1 MARYHLPDLSFDYSA
16 LEPHVAGRIMELH
29 HGAHHAAYVKNANA
43 ALEAI
48 EEARNADD
56 FAAVPA
62 LERKLA
68 FHLSGHI
75 LHSIFWTNLSPE
87 GGGEPSGDL
96 ADAITDSFGGFDAFR
111 EQMVETAESIMG
123 SGWAALVWEPLGSRL
138 LATQVHDH
146 QSNVVQA
153 AAPIMVIDAWEHA
166 YYLQYENRKRDFFT
180 ALWNVWTWDDI
191 AARFELARATDA
203 HLPAGKHTDSAP

>member
-1 MARYHLPDLSFDYSA
+1 MARYELPDLPFDHGA

-43 ALEAI
+43 ALQAI
-48 EEARNADD
+48 EEARDADD
-56 FAAVPA
+56 FAALPA

-68 FHLSGHI
+68 FNLSGHI
-75 LHSIFWTNLSPE
+75 LHSIFWTNLSPD
-87 GGGEPSGDL
+87 GGGEPTGDL

-111 EQMVETAESIMG
+111 EQVVETAEAIMG
-123 SGWAALVWEPLGSRL
+123 SGWVALVWEPLGGRL

-146 QSNVVQA
+146 QSDVVQA
-153 AAPIMVIDAWEHA
+153 AVPIMVIDAWEHA

-180 ALWNVWTWDDI
+180 ALWNVWSWDDI
-191 AARFELARATDA
+191 AARFELARSSDA
-203 HLPAGKHTDSAP
+203 HLAAGKHTDTP